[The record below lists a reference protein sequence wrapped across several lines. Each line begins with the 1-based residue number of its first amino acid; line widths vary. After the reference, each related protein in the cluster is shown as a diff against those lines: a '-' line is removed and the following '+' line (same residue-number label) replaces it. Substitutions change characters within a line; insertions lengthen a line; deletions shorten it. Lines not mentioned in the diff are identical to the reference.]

1 MLTGLGDPPPY
12 TGGVAV
18 SGAKS
23 PAQLGTTQWTLGWV
37 SPRSVA
43 RVAAL
48 LWACLWVVVVIAGL
62 VLWQVG
68 RATGLIANAES
79 FWAQATG
86 QSSASFNG
94 VALLVVVVFGG
105 LVVVAVAT
113 VLSLLGAM
121 LFNAVCDLTGGVKV
135 AGTPAPSGPGPRL
148 APEPSPRQPRPSP
161 AAQPQVAR
169 PGTNG

>member
-1 MLTGLGDPPPY
+1 MTSPP
-12 TGGVAV
+12 TLAAVAT
-18 SGAKS
+18 SNARS
-23 PAQLGTTQWTLGWV
+23 SARAETTQWTLGWV

-43 RVAAL
+43 RVASL

-68 RATGLIANAES
+68 QATGLISNAES

-94 VALLVVVVFGG
+94 VALLVAVVLGG

-113 VLSLLGAM
+113 VLSTLGAM
-121 LFNAVCDLTGGVKV
+121 LFNAVCDLTGGVRVSGAPV
-135 AGTPAPSGPGPRL
+135 ASRPGPRL
-148 APEPSPRQPRPSP
+148 APESGQLTPPPPRPAPSE
-161 AAQPQVAR
+161 VAR
-169 PGTNG
+169 PTTNG